1 MSGAASNVK
10 QYEAAMFNQRY
21 LTELDRRTDEMTEQ
35 ECVESLHQLKYLQL
49 RVKDRIVALVERRL
63 ADATNSS
70 GLKQG
75 EEA

>member
-1 MSGAASNVK
+1 
-10 QYEAAMFNQRY
+10 MFNQRY